1 MIHNGDINFISII
14 HVYLLIFDF
23 LKGRIYYG
31 KAFDNL
37 FIKKKYRLEIHGC
50 AHFDN
55 FFL

>member
-1 MIHNGDINFISII
+1 MEN
-14 HVYLLIFDF
+14 IF
-23 LKGRIYYG
+23 LQ
-31 KAFDNL
+31 AFDNL